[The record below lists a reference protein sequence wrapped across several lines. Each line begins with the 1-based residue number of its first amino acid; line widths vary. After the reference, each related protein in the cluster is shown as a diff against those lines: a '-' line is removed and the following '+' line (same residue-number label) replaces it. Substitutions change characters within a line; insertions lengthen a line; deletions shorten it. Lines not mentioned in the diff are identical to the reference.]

1 MRTDHCL
8 FNVLGVASK
17 SRVNFVDRK
26 GFFKFVDSKGFSLV
40 PGSFK
45 LTFLRQ

>member
-17 SRVNFVDRK
+17 SRV
-26 GFFKFVDSKGFSLV
+26 KFVDSKGFSKFVDSKEFSLS
-40 PGSFK
+40 P
-45 LTFLRQ
+45 R